1 MAALTRK
8 LSRRATACAA
18 TLHMHRRRHCRSLRS
33 FTTAALS
40 RGTISSHNQPTHPK
54 LRREALV
61 HISR

>member
-18 TLHMHRRRHCRSLRS
+18 TLHMHRRRSLRS